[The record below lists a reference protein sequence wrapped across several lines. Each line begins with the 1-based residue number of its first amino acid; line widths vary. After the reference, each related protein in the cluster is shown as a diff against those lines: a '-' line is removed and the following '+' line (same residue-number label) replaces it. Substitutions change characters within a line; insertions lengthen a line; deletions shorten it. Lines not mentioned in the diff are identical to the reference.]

1 MSDVVNGDDV
11 PEHTEPMSEGAHG
24 PVVEAHGLSVK
35 YQGAER
41 AALEEVDFRLAPG
54 KAIAI
59 MGHTGAGKSTLLKCL
74 NGLIPNFQHA
84 DISGSLSVF
93 GLSPSERSV
102 AELAGK
108 VGIVFQEFENQL
120 FCTNVE
126 QEVAF
131 GPENL
136 GVDPDE
142 IRRRVAECLEV
153 VGLSGFEGR
162 EPASLSGGEKQR
174 LAIASVLAMH
184 PDLLLLDEPTTDL
197 DPEARAAVYQVVSR
211 LHRLG
216 VTVIMVEH
224 DVEPLVHFDGIVLMQ
239 HGRLGSSLN
248 PAQLCGQPDVLSRS
262 GVRPH
267 QVAAACQAVGTD
279 EVVLGVDEAYR
290 TISRSFV
297 PNYERYEALVKAE
310 RENAFTQEPPLI
322 EVQSLS
328 HSYEKGR
335 FVIRNISLSIRQGD
349 FIAIVGRNGSG
360 KTTFVK
366 HLNGLLKPTVGKVL
380 LRGRDVSRMRI
391 SELAKDVGLVFQ
403 NPDNQIFCETIEQEV
418 RFGPENLGYSE
429 EQIAGLVTSA
439 IRTVDLTAKTG
450 SDPFC
455 LTKGERQRTAIAST
469 LACDPEVLILDEP
482 TTGLD
487 YSQERNVMSM
497 LSRLNSQGKT
507 IIFITHSLHL
517 VPEFAR
523 RVIAFVD
530 GGIVYD
536 GPVRAF
542 FEPQNQELL
551 AQAGLVP
558 PKVVELS
565 HRFGMTA
572 LSVSEFASLFDRR
585 G

>member
-1 MSDVVNGDDV
+1 VSGDSVPNHPERMSDDAGC
-11 PEHTEPMSEGAHG
+11 PA
-24 PVVEAHGLSVK
+24 VEAHGLSVK
-35 YQGAER
+35 YQGEGR
-41 AALEEVDFRLAPG
+41 LALENVDFGLARG

-59 MGHTGAGKSTLLKCL
+59 MGHTGAGKSTFLKCL
-74 NGLIPNFQHA
+74 NGLIPNFQRA
-84 DISGSLSVF
+84 EITGSLSVF
-93 GLSPSERSV
+93 GLCPSEHGV

-142 IRRRVAECLEV
+142 IRRRVTECLEV
-153 VGLSGFEGR
+153 VGLSGFEDR

-184 PDLLLLDEPTTDL
+184 PDLLLLDETTTDL
-197 DPEARAAVYQVVSR
+197 DPEGRAAVYRVVSQLR
-211 LHRLG
+211 ILG
-216 VTVIMVEH
+216 ATVVMIEHEVES
-224 DVEPLVHFDGIVLMQ
+224 LVDFDGIALMQ
-239 HGRLGSSLN
+239 HGRLGSSLS
-248 PAQLCGQPDVLSRS
+248 PGQLCGQPDVLSRS
-262 GVRPH
+262 GIRPH
-267 QVAAACQAVGTD
+267 QVAEACQALGTD
-279 EVVLGVDEAYR
+279 ELMLGVDDAYK
-290 TISRSFV
+290 TISHSFV
-297 PNYERYEALVKAE
+297 PNHARYEELLKAE
-310 RENAFTQEPPLI
+310 REDVMRRRLPLI

-335 FVIRNISLSIRQGD
+335 FAVQDISLSIGRGD
-349 FIAIVGRNGSG
+349 FVALVGRNGSG

-366 HLNGLLKPTVGKVL
+366 HLNALLKPTAGKVL
-380 LRGRDVSRMRI
+380 LRGKNVSRMRI
-391 SELAKDVGLVFQ
+391 SEVARDVGFVFQ
-403 NPDNQIFCETIEQEV
+403 NPDNQVFCETIEQEV

-429 EQIAGLVTSA
+429 KQIERLVTSA
-439 IRTVDLTAKTG
+439 IETVDLAAKKS

-469 LACDPEVLILDEP
+469 LACDPEILILDEP

-487 YSQERNVMSM
+487 YFQERKVMSM
-497 LSRLNSQGKT
+497 LSSLNSQGKT
-507 IIFITHSLHL
+507 VIFITHSLHL
-517 VPEFAR
+517 VPEYAR
-523 RVIAFVD
+523 RVIAFVK

-542 FEPQNQELL
+542 FEPQNRELL

-558 PKVVELS
+558 PKIVELS

-572 LSVSEFASLFDRR
+572 LSVSEFVSLFDKS